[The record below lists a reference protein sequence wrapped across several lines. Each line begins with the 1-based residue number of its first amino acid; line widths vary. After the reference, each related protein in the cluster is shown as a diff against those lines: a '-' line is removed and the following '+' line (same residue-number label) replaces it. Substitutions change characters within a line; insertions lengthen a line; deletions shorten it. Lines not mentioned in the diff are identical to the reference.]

1 MIEKPPRVAGL
12 IGDWVAAKLCREAI
26 FNLKLPMKKRFEEL
40 ETCRAI
46 IEKKLATAG
55 IEASIHFK
63 QLCHDQEEVTRH
75 IRVIKAR

>member
-1 MIEKPPRVAGL
+1 MIEKPARVAGL

-46 IEKKLATAG
+46 IEKKLATA
-55 IEASIHFK
+55 SIRFK
-63 QLCHDQEEVTRH
+63 QLCHDREEVTGH
-75 IRVIKAR
+75 IRAIKAR

>member
-46 IEKKLATAG
+46 IEKSWRRPASRPASTSNSSATTRKRSPG
-55 IEASIHFK
+55 IFG
-63 QLCHDQEEVTRH
+63 
-75 IRVIKAR
+75 